1 MFFNTPNAISE
12 IQSMNYISNL
22 LGKPPFARISTIHSA
37 KGRRELGSPTES
49 YGKLYIG
56 SKHRTSKPVLPF
68 QHHNQSEKTLPKKR
82 LIPHKKG
89 LTLDTNE
96 NTIEKGILE
105 SLGTRPSTRPFTSAQ
120 SMRNMNH
127 SIRSKYGTQ
136 SQQRLTLSNAFAM
149 TTKSFIK
156 GSRVSTA
163 SEMNRRTLMCTA
175 EDQDSKDFT
184 DDFIQEKY
192 HNLRFV
198 QTSPKEFMK
207 LLKLTNWDAT
217 LIPNDSRRIIV
228 EAIMRDYFLNLIP
241 ENSDYLICKNSQS
254 HIYSV
259 LFTGKLV
266 PVCKA
271 CTSLAYF
278 EVSRDLGFQVTCTS
292 QYCPVKILYRN
303 GLSDYTIDCLWP
315 ANPRGD
321 VEPSLQIKT
330 GIRTPH
336 ISKLVISGK
345 YKLSNLSRVISDKSL
360 MKASE
365 INVRPNTTANIMR
378 SSSTAPKF
386 TRVVIKSALEEHS
399 SPQNLPDMQRPNT
412 TQGLVKPLNK
422 VGNRPGTSGSVDPRE
437 FKGLPI
443 LQELEERKLFTREK
457 IERKMKEEVI
467 LETAGDEDPAISTQK
482 RQGNN
487 EILVVPDLGVSP
499 EEQVSEV
506 VKEDHEIIKTESYR
520 PLKDKQ
526 YFFDGQDRERMDTS
540 MDDLHDMMSLITNNG
555 VKSTS
560 P

>member
-1 MFFNTPNAISE
+1 
-12 IQSMNYISNL
+12 
-22 LGKPPFARISTIHSA
+22 
-37 KGRRELGSPTES
+37 
-49 YGKLYIG
+49 
-56 SKHRTSKPVLPF
+56 
-68 QHHNQSEKTLPKKR
+68 
-82 LIPHKKG
+82 
-89 LTLDTNE
+89 
-96 NTIEKGILE
+96 
-105 SLGTRPSTRPFTSAQ
+105 
-120 SMRNMNH
+120 
-127 SIRSKYGTQ
+127 
-136 SQQRLTLSNAFAM
+136 
-149 TTKSFIK
+149 
-156 GSRVSTA
+156 
-163 SEMNRRTLMCTA
+163 MCTA

-192 HNLRFV
+192 YHLRFV

-207 LLKLTNWDAT
+207 LLKLTNWDTT
-217 LIPNDSRRIIV
+217 LVPNDSRRIIV

-271 CTSLAYF
+271 CSSVAYF

-315 ANPRGD
+315 SVARGD
-321 VEPSLQIKT
+321 IEPSLQIKT

-336 ISKLVISGK
+336 ISKLVQSGK
-345 YKLSNLSRVISDKSL
+345 YKLSNLSRVISDKTL
-360 MKASE
+360 VKGSE

-386 TRVVIKSALEEHS
+386 TRVVIKSALEENS
-399 SPQNLPDMQRPNT
+399 SPQNLPDVQRPNT
-412 TQGLVKPLNK
+412 TQGLVKPLK
-422 VGNRPGTSGSVDPRE
+422 VGNRPGTSGSVDSRE

-482 RQGNN
+482 RHVNN
-487 EILVVPDLGVSP
+487 EILIVPDLGVNP

-506 VKEDHEIIKTESYR
+506 VKETHEVMKTESYR
-520 PLKDKQ
+520 PSKGKQ
-526 YFFDGQDRERMDTS
+526 FFFDGHDNTDRERMDTS